1 MEQRRTLTKEIKV
14 QLSPYEAYDK
24 KPFTPEPFNAC
35 KDFQPGDIIK
45 EFRYSEKHEVPF
57 GSMDDNEVTSYSPIV
72 VVYRKM
78 LETDEEFFTRM
89 KQEETLKK
97 QTDERE
103 RLEFLRLKA
112 KFEPES

>member
-1 MEQRRTLTKEIKV
+1 MEQRRTLTKLIDV
-14 QLSPYEAYDK
+14 QLAPFENWTK
-24 KPFTPEPFNAC
+24 QPFTPELFNAC
-35 KDFQPGDIIK
+35 KDFKPGDIIK
-45 EFRYSEKHEVPF
+45 SFIYKEHSGPSFLST
-57 GSMDDNEVTSYSPIV
+57 DDGDVRSYSPV
-72 VVYRKM
+72 VVVERKVV
-78 LETDEEFFTRM
+78 ETDEEYFARM

>member
-14 QLSPYEAYDK
+14 QLSPYEAYTK
-24 KPFTPEPFNAC
+24 KPFTPELFNAC
-35 KDFQPGDIIK
+35 KDFQPGDIIR
-45 EFRYSEKHEVPF
+45 EFKYGEICEVPF
-57 GSMDDNEVTSYSPIV
+57 GSMDDNEVTSYSPIIV
-72 VVYRKM
+72 VERKV

-89 KQEETLKK
+89 KQEEATKK